1 MDVGERTIEWLYKDL
16 LHVDAE
22 WSIRTER
29 GFTWWPYQHAQTV
42 EVTREAKGP
51 DGATGSCIGVRTE
64 VLRDLE
70 LTDSAAVAI
79 NEFAKFENGSMS
91 GLVYDA
97 KTRRLDLCSLVLVHD
112 DTCEWMQRLI
122 GVSAVL
128 QIFEAE
134 GAAKALVRRIGATE
148 ATSGH
153 PTNGMRTSPDE
164 ISTVPGTVMAPIGQK
179 PCAWIGEEFKD
190 VVDQCMQGPPSLLA
204 TGDGTGYTVE
214 FPYGNV
220 SSLCEAKSDQPHRL
234 LGNGLRVI
242 QSFSTPDLGDV
253 DGAKA
258 ALKLNWLELAGTPMG
273 YGFGSYFYR
282 EGFLCF
288 STFFPNFIH
297 KPGLLPNLY
306 FASAQRAR
314 ALSVQFSGKDWTADS
329 FDFRRSAIG
338 GAFFGPPYADPDGD
352 ARS

>member
-1 MDVGERTIEWLYKDL
+1 MDVGESTIEWLYKDL

-42 EVTREAKGP
+42 EVTREAKGC

-70 LTDSAAVAI
+70 LTECAAVAI
-79 NEFAKFENGSMS
+79 NEFAKFDNGSMS

-112 DTCEWMQRLI
+112 DTSEWMQRLI

-134 GAAKALVRRIGATE
+134 GAAKALVRRTGATE

-153 PTNGMRTSPDE
+153 PTSGMRTTPDE
-164 ISTVPGTVMAPIGQK
+164 MASIAQSVVVPLGQK
-179 PCAWIGEEFKD
+179 PCAWTSTEFKD
-190 VVDQCMQGPPSLLA
+190 VVDKCMQGPPSLLA

-214 FPYGNV
+214 FPWGNV
-220 SSLCEAKSDQPHRL
+220 SSLCEATSVQPHRL
-234 LGNGLRVI
+234 LGNGLRI
-242 QSFSTPDLGDV
+242 TQSFPAPALVDV

-258 ALKLNWLELAGTPMG
+258 ALQLNQLELAGTPMG
-273 YGFGSYFYR
+273 YGFGSYFYG
-282 EGFLCF
+282 EGLLCF

-297 KPGLLPNLY
+297 KPGLLSNLY

-314 ALSVQFSGKDWTADS
+314 ALSVQFTGKDWTTDS
-329 FDFRRSAIG
+329 FDFRRSEIG
-338 GAFFGPPYADPDGD
+338 GAFFGPPSADPDGD
-352 ARS
+352 AR